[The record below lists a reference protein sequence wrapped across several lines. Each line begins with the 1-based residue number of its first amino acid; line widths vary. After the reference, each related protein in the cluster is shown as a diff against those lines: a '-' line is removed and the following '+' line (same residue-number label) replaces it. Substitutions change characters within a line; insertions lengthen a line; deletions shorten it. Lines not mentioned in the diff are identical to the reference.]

1 MIPRISLGNI
11 VISRKAW
18 FIKVNQIPK
27 QEEGFVAL
35 YEWLTQMGIDTQVFV
50 KAVYFEKT
58 GDALIKPQYI
68 SFMNPLFIDVFYKMI
83 EGYQNL
89 IFEEVY
95 PKPEQGMDY
104 TSEYIYEVSK

>member
-1 MIPRISLGNI
+1 MPGVVPALNHNSTSAMGLPDFKNLFLDEKTNKVKVIPRILLGNI

-58 GDALIKPQYI
+58 G
-68 SFMNPLFIDVFYKMI
+68 
-83 EGYQNL
+83 
-89 IFEEVY
+89 
-95 PKPEQGMDY
+95 
-104 TSEYIYEVSK
+104 